1 MTETEHYRD
10 TVYHNHEPSDKL
22 DYLDIRKTNI
32 EKIKNIIFDLCIEEY
47 DKQLA
52 LTNLGPHRQAC
63 KVRLKEIN
71 EERCWRLQD
80 YEVFMWDFRKDWDL
94 NYEDYDGISGD
105 EVCK

>member
-1 MTETEHYRD
+1 M
-10 TVYHNHEPSDKL
+10 
-22 DYLDIRKTNI
+22 DIRKTNI

-52 LTNLGPHRQAC
+52 LTNLGSHRESC
-63 KVRLKEIN
+63 KKRLKEIN

-94 NYEDYDGISGD
+94 NYEDYVGISRE

>member
-1 MTETEHYRD
+1 MIESEHHID
-10 TVYHNHEPSDKL
+10 TVYHNHELSDKL

-52 LTNLGPHRQAC
+52 LTNLGSHRESC
-63 KVRLKEIN
+63 KKRLKEIN

-94 NYEDYDGISGD
+94 NYEDYDGISRE